1 MPVSIKKTFL
11 STPYEGVSNLD
22 EKVREEVR
30 KIALQN
36 AFEHEGKTQ
45 DKIVLAKILGTK
57 PEFRSKVKEIIG
69 EISEIVAQVNQT
81 SFAEQKKEIEEK
93 YPELLKPKEKVEE
106 KEGLPPL
113 EGAVQ
118 GKVVTRFPPEP
129 NGYPHIGHAKA
140 AIINAEYAKMYDGK
154 CILRIDDTNPE
165 AERMEY
171 HAAIKV
177 GLDWLG
183 VEFDII
189 KNTSDDMEF
198 FYEKGLELVNSGNA
212 YVCTCKRE
220 DISKNRRERKACKC
234 SKRDAEENNQ
244 GWKKM
249 FEKFKPGEAIV
260 RFRGDMKSDNAV
272 MRDPVLFRII
282 EEKHYTLG
290 EKYRVWPSYDM
301 AVAMEDSKD
310 GITHAFRSKEF
321 ELRKDLI
328 DGILDALCMRKPIQG
343 FFSRLEFKGMPISKR
358 VLKPLIEEGKVS
370 WYDDPRLPT
379 LEALRRRGI
388 KPEAIRKFIL
398 SLGLTKANTLAP
410 FDALEAFNRKFVDAD
425 SIRLFM
431 VQKPKKLKISNLPFS
446 EIEIPNHPIKDM
458 GKRKIQFDQNFLISE
473 DDAINLKEGNH
484 VRLLGLGN
492 VSITKIDQEIQGDF
506 VEGDGSSN
514 LSKIQWIPQKNAHE
528 IKLLVP
534 NQLFIDEEFNESS
547 LEELEVYT
555 EPHYLKLKEGEEIQ
569 FVRFGYCRKDSQNQA
584 IFTHK

>member
-1 MPVSIKKTFL
+1 MNDDVKNEI
-11 STPYEGVSNLD
+11 
-22 EKVREEVR
+22 R
-30 KIALQN
+30 KFALQN

-45 DKIVLAKILGTK
+45 DKVVLSKILGTK
-57 PEFRSKVKEIIG
+57 PEFRTKVKEIIG
-69 EISEIVAQVNQT
+69 EISEIVSSVNQI
-81 SFAEQKKEIEEK
+81 SLEEQKKEIEENF
-93 YPELLKPKEKVEE
+93 PELLKPKEKIEE
-106 KEGLPPL
+106 REGLPPL
-113 EGAVQ
+113 EGAIQ
-118 GKVVTRFPPEP
+118 GKVITRFPPEP
-129 NGYPHIGHAKA
+129 NGYPHIGHGKA
-140 AIINAEYAKMYDGK
+140 AIINSEYAKMYGGK
-154 CILRIDDTNPE
+154 CILRMDDTNPE

-189 KNTSDDMEF
+189 KNTSDDMEL
-198 FYEKGLELVNSGNA
+198 FYEKGIELINSDKA
-212 YVCTCKRE
+212 YVCTCKR
-220 DISKNRRERKACKC
+220 DTISKNRRERKACKC
-234 SKRDAEENNQ
+234 SLEDVKKNNQ
-244 GWKKM
+244 GWEKM

-260 RFRGDMKSDNAV
+260 RFRGDMKADNAV

-282 EEKHYTLG
+282 DEKHYTLG
-290 EKYRVWPSYDM
+290 EKYRVWPSYDF
-301 AVAMEDSKD
+301 AVAIEDSND

-328 DGILDALCMRKPIQG
+328 NAILDALGMRKPYQD

-358 VLKPLIEEGKVS
+358 ILKPLIEEGKVS

-388 KPEAIRKFIL
+388 KAEAIKKFIL

-410 FDALEAFNRKFVDAD
+410 FDSLESFNRKFVDAD

-431 VQKPKKLKISNLPFS
+431 VHKPKKLRVNNLPFS
-446 EIEIPNHPIKDM
+446 SVEIPNHPKKDM
-458 GKRKIQFDQNFLISE
+458 GKRKIEIDENILIAE
-473 DDAINLKEGNH
+473 DDAKNLQEGSQ

-492 VSITKIDQEIQGDF
+492 VVITKVNEGIEGDF
-506 VEGDGSSN
+506 IENGETAN
-514 LSKIQWIPQKNAHE
+514 IQKIQWVSQKNSHE

-534 NQLFIDEEFNESS
+534 NQLFIEDEFNENS

>member
-1 MPVSIKKTFL
+1 MEDL
-11 STPYEGVSNLD
+11 
-22 EKVREEVR
+22 R
-30 KIALQN
+30 KEIRKFALQN

-45 DKIVLAKILGTK
+45 DKIVLSKILGTQ
-57 PEFRSKVKEIIG
+57 PEFRTRAKEIIG
-69 EISEIVAQVNQT
+69 EISEIVSSVNQI
-81 SFAEQKKEIEEK
+81 SLEEQKKEIEENF
-93 YPELLKPKEKVEE
+93 PELLKPKEKIVER
-106 KEGLPPL
+106 EGLPPL
-113 EGAVQ
+113 EGAIQ
-118 GKVVTRFPPEP
+118 GKVITRFPPEP

-140 AIINAEYAKMYDGK
+140 AIINSEYAKMYGGK
-154 CILRIDDTNPE
+154 CILRLDDTNPE

-183 VEFDII
+183 VKFDVI
-189 KNTSDDMEF
+189 KSTSDDMEL
-198 FYEKGLELVNSGNA
+198 FYEKGLELINSGKA
-212 YVCTCKRE
+212 YVCTCKR
-220 DISKNRRERKACKC
+220 DAISKNRRERKECKC
-234 SKRDAEENNQ
+234 SLGDLKQNNQ
-244 GWKKM
+244 GWGKM

-282 EEKHYTLG
+282 DEKHYTKG
-290 EKYRVWPSYDM
+290 NKYRIWPSYDFS
-301 AVAMEDSKD
+301 VAIEDSID

-321 ELRKDLI
+321 ELREELI
-328 DGILDALCMRKPIQG
+328 NAILDALDMRKPYQG

-358 VLKPLIEEGKVS
+358 ILKPLIEEGKVS

-388 KPEAIRKFIL
+388 KAEAIRKFIL

-410 FDALEAFNRKFVDAD
+410 FDALESFNRKFVDAD

-431 VQKPKKLKISNLPFS
+431 VNKPKKLKVNNLPFS
-446 EIEIPNHPIKDM
+446 TIEIPNHPVNDI
-458 GKRKIQFDQNFLISE
+458 GKRVIEIDENILICG
-473 DDAINLKEGNH
+473 DDAQNITEGTQ

-492 VSITKIDQEIQGDF
+492 VQINRVGEVLEGNF
-506 VEGDGSSN
+506 VENGETSN
-514 LSKIQWIPQKNAHE
+514 IQKIQWVPQKTAHE

-534 NQLFIDEEFNESS
+534 NQLFIDEQFNENS